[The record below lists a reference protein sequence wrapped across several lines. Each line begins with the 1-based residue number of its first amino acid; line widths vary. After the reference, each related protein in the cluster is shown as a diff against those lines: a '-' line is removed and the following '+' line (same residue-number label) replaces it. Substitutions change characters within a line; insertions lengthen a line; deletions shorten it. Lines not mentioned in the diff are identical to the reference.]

1 MNDVST
7 LPRPPPLY
15 LQGVLA
21 LVTGLRSNRG
31 LLVLDL
37 EYKSVSS
44 GEGLGA
50 LLETHP
56 TLTVR
61 HRLGEGGEGR
71 GQGVSVMLP
80 CFFSIWLVPPPPRRP
95 SSCETYWYHYY
106 MY

>member
-1 MNDVST
+1 M
-7 LPRPPPLY
+7 
-15 LQGVLA
+15 
-21 LVTGLRSNRG
+21 
-31 LLVLDL
+31 LDL

-80 CFFSIWLVPPPPRRP
+80 CFFFDLVGTAAA
-95 SSCETYWYHYY
+95 STSVLV
-106 MY
+106 